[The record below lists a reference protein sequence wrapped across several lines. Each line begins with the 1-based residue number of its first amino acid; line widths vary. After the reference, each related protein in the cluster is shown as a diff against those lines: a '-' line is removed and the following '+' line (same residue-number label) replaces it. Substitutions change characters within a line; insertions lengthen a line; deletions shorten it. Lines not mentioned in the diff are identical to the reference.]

1 MSNVPKL
8 KIDSSFFNKLD
19 SLHKSKSKK
28 VNTNTENKSK
38 FFGNTSLSV
47 INNKQKIKKP
57 SPKIKKP
64 SPKIIKQ
71 ESNSESD
78 SVSDSEFEI
87 IEKKKNKT
95 IINHYHYPKP
105 EILPKKNNSLEIY
118 DDDNN
123 FYIQTKIDKRNP
135 IYNKIINLP
144 FHEII
149 YVTYKNNSNVERH
162 YIHYICFLFSI
173 SIGIIIG
180 FFIKFNNC

>member
-8 KIDSSFFNKLD
+8 KIDSSFFKKLD
-19 SLHKSKSKK
+19 SLHKGKSKK
-28 VNTNTENKSK
+28 ANTNTEHKSK
-38 FFGNTSLSV
+38 SFGNTSLSV
-47 INNKQKIKKP
+47 INDKQKIKK
-57 SPKIKKP
+57 S

-71 ESNSESD
+71 ESNSESN
-78 SVSDSEFEI
+78 SESDSEFEI

-144 FHEII
+144 FQEII
-149 YVTYKNNSNVERH
+149 NITYKNNSNVERH
-162 YIHYICFLFSI
+162 YIHYICCLFGI

-180 FFIKFNNC
+180 IFIKFNNC

>member
-8 KIDSSFFNKLD
+8 KVDSNFFNKLD

-28 VNTNTENKSK
+28 ANTNTQHKSK
-38 FFGNTSLSV
+38 SFGNTSLSV

-57 SPKIKKP
+57 SPKIKK
-64 SPKIIKQ
+64 SLPKIIKQ

-78 SVSDSEFEI
+78 SESDSEFEI
-87 IEKKKNKT
+87 IEKKNKT
-95 IINHYHYPKP
+95 IINHYTKQ

-149 YVTYKNNSNVERH
+149 NITYQNNSNVERR
-162 YIHYICFLFSI
+162 YIHYICCLFGI

-180 FFIKFNNC
+180 IFIKFNNC